1 MTMRAWLVAAAVA
14 ATAAVGALVGTE
26 LASRPPEPVRAAAG
40 ALRLNLWSEPR
51 PLPALR
57 FVDERGHT
65 LSLVD
70 FRGKVVLLNVWATW
84 CTPCQEEMPALDRL
98 NARLGGPQFEV
109 VVLSID
115 GLGAEVVRDFYD
127 LLELRSLGVY
137 VDATGRAMTEL
148 GAAGIPATLLVD
160 GEGREIGRLLGAR
173 KWDGD
178 DAVALVESYTRPPS
192 GQR

>member
-1 MTMRAWLVAAAVA
+1 MTRRALLVAAAVA
-14 ATAAVGALVGTE
+14 ATAMVGALVGIH
-26 LASRPPEPVRAAAG
+26 LASRPAAPVRAAAA
-40 ALRLNLWSEPR
+40 ALRFNLWSEPR

-57 FVDERGHT
+57 FVDERGST
-65 LSLVD
+65 LSLAD

-98 NARLGGPQFEV
+98 DARLGGPRFKV
-109 VVLSID
+109 LALSID

-137 VDATGRAMTEL
+137 VDATGRAMSEL
-148 GAAGIPATLLVD
+148 GAVGIPLTLLVD
-160 GEGREIGRLLGAR
+160 GEGRELGRLAGAR

-178 DAVALVESYTRPPS
+178 DAVALVESHLGPP
-192 GQR
+192 GGAR

>member
-1 MTMRAWLVAAAVA
+1 MTTRTSLVAAAIA
-14 ATAAVGALVGTE
+14 AAVVVGALVGAY

-40 ALRLNLWSEPR
+40 ALRFNLWNEPR

-57 FVDERGHT
+57 LVDERGRR
-65 LSLVD
+65 LSLAD

-98 NARLGGPQFEV
+98 NARLGGPRFEV
-109 VVLSID
+109 VALSID

-137 VDATGRAMTEL
+137 VDATGRAMSEL
-148 GAAGIPATLLVD
+148 GAVGIPLTLLVD
-160 GEGREIGRLLGAR
+160 GEGRELGRLAGAR

-178 DAVALVESYTRPPS
+178 DAVALVESHLGPP
-192 GQR
+192 GGAR